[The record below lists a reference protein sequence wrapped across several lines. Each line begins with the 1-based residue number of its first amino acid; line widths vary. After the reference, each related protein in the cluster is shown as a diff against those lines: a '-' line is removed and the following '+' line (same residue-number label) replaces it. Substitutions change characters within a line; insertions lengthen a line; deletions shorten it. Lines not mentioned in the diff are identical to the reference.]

1 MTFEF
6 ITDVL
11 KMLLSIAALYFA
23 LHLYVKHKQISL
35 TEAMQKRRSAITLF
49 LLLLVVVIKVSEDVI
64 GKESGAID
72 ESILQRIHSHSPDA
86 WMGFWQSVTFT
97 GSSTFII
104 PMAVLIV
111 VGLSIYKRYFD
122 ALLLALSVT
131 LAGATVYAV
140 KTMVNR
146 SRPALWDTEWYWGSS
161 FPSGH
166 TLAVASFATALY
178 SIIRRLQP
186 SVQGFAL
193 WATLAWIGMVGL
205 SRLVLGVHWPT
216 DVLVASCIGT
226 IIPLLLHVVLESLLR
241 NQSRYFK

>member
-1 MTFEF
+1 
-6 ITDVL
+6 
-11 KMLLSIAALYFA
+11 
-23 LHLYVKHKQISL
+23 
-35 TEAMQKRRSAITLF
+35 
-49 LLLLVVVIKVSEDVI
+49 
-64 GKESGAID
+64 
-72 ESILQRIHSHSPDA
+72 
-86 WMGFWQSVTFT
+86 
-97 GSSTFII
+97 
-104 PMAVLIV
+104 MAVLIV

-178 SIIRRLQP
+178 LIIRRLRL
-186 SVQGFAL
+186 SAQGFAL
-193 WATLAWIGMVGL
+193 CATLAWIGMVGL